1 MNTHTKTAWSDA
13 AAFMVALAGGD
24 DDRAAGQAALSA
36 MIESGDVAEL
46 SRTLFAALDLGAT
59 LLKLETADRDDP
71 GPLLEYVV
79 AVSRHASKQ
88 KPR

>member
-1 MNTHTKTAWSDA
+1 MNTHTTWSDA
-13 AAFMVALAGGD
+13 AALMVALAGGD
-24 DDRAAGQAALSA
+24 DDRAAGKEALGA
-36 MIESGDVAEL
+36 MIDSGDVGEL
-46 SRTLFAALDLGAT
+46 SRTLLAAIDLGAT
-59 LLKLETADRDDP
+59 LLKLETAGRDDP